1 MEMYRLSEDLIA
13 DYMRA
18 FMNCDHD
25 KDGFINHKELTAV
38 LRIIG
43 LNPTEAELQDMI
55 NEVDKDGTGSLD
67 FPEFLKI
74 MGKKSY
80 EEKAEEQIREAFK
93 VFDRDGNGFITK
105 SELRVV
111 MMNLGEKLSE
121 DEIDTMIADADIDG
135 DGTINY
141 EEFAIMMAA
150 PTNF

>member
-1 MEMYRLSEDLIA
+1 MYRLSEDLIA

-43 LNPTEAELQDMI
+43 LNPTEAELQ
-55 NEVDKDGTGSLD
+55 
-67 FPEFLKI
+67 
-74 MGKKSY
+74 
-80 EEKAEEQIREAFK
+80 
-93 VFDRDGNGFITK
+93 DGNGFITK